1 MRLEIV
7 VFALALFVAA
17 ALTPFLITIARR
29 RGLVDRGNARKVHK
43 APTPRIGGLAIVAG
57 FFAPLLALAFIPGH
71 VQTFFAQ
78 HHSVWMLL
86 GCGAAIAALGLYDD
100 LHGASAKQKL
110 VVQIA
115 VAIAMVSV
123 GGYRIE
129 HLQIPFG
136 GIQQVG
142 MLATPLSVLW
152 IVGIVNAI
160 NLIDG
165 LDGLAGGVALIVV
178 VTNLVLG
185 LVHGDVMT
193 VLLMTAL
200 AGGVIG
206 FLFYNLNPAQIF
218 MGDTGSLFLGFILA
232 TVSLRTSHKSST
244 AWALLVPVIALGLPI
259 ADTLLAFIRR
269 ALRGQSPFHPDR
281 EHIHHKLLDIGLT
294 HRQAVLALYGTCVC
308 LASAA
313 LMLSFSSSR
322 TNAFILIIVGA
333 LATYAIRHIGVF
345 RPRPVLED
353 AGAQVRAAIAEIAN
367 RLQRAKHVS
376 EVLECLSAITP
387 AVGASHVTAWTGR
400 ATGGAMASA
409 AATVAT
415 PHVAVPRV
423 AQSAW
428 LRARYPLVD
437 VGGFIEVT
445 WSDGRDAVGANEDA
459 ALNDVSGHLANALR
473 RVNSRSETPIA
484 VLRPVGREA
493 RASDAAAPPSVSRRV
508 ARSA

>member
-115 VAIAMVSV
+115 VAIVMVSV

>member
-17 ALTPFLITIARR
+17 ALTPFLIALARR
-29 RGLVDRGNARKVHK
+29 RGLVDRGDARKVHK
-43 APTPRIGGLAIVAG
+43 TPTPRIGGVAIVAG
-57 FFAPLLALAFIPGH
+57 FFAPLLSLAFIPGH

-78 HHSVWMLL
+78 HHSVPTLFA
-86 GCGAAIAALGLYDD
+86 CAAAIACLGLYDD
-100 LHGASAKQKL
+100 LHGASAKVKL
-110 VVQIA
+110 VVEIV

-136 GIQQVG
+136 GLQHVG
-142 MLATPLSVLW
+142 MLAAPISVLW
-152 IVGIVNAI
+152 IVGIVNAM

-185 LVHGDVMT
+185 VVHGDMMT
-193 VLLMTAL
+193 ILLMTAL

-232 TVSLRTSHKSST
+232 AVSLRTSHKSST
-244 AWALLVPVIALGLPI
+244 TWALLVPVVALGLPI

-269 ALRGQSPFHPDR
+269 ALRGQSPFRPDR

-313 LMLSFSSSR
+313 LLLSF
-322 TNAFILIIVGA
+322 
-333 LATYAIRHIGVF
+333 
-345 RPRPVLED
+345 
-353 AGAQVRAAIAEIAN
+353 
-367 RLQRAKHVS
+367 
-376 EVLECLSAITP
+376 
-387 AVGASHVTAWTGR
+387 
-400 ATGGAMASA
+400 
-409 AATVAT
+409 
-415 PHVAVPRV
+415 
-423 AQSAW
+423 
-428 LRARYPLVD
+428 
-437 VGGFIEVT
+437 
-445 WSDGRDAVGANEDA
+445 
-459 ALNDVSGHLANALR
+459 
-473 RVNSRSETPIA
+473 
-484 VLRPVGREA
+484 
-493 RASDAAAPPSVSRRV
+493 
-508 ARSA
+508 